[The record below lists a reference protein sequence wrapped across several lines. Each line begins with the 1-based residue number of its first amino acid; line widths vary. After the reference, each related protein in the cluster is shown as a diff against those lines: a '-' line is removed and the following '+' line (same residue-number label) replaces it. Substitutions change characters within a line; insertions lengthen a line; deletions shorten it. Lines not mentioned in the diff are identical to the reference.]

1 MQVFKK
7 ERKSYLAD
15 GTRTRTE
22 CMPVIALAYLALA
35 CSLSSLPS
43 CPVRMQMFLFTPP
56 HPLNGPHLSCHP
68 IAPPSGAPRKVTGL
82 SQGPTSPNTR
92 PGARIVKAYV
102 GSVRRRR
109 EEMCQS
115 VGVMEQWPSKRARPL
130 LAMKG
135 GCTRHER
142 RQEWS
147 KRIDSSYI

>member
-1 MQVFKK
+1 MALVLVLNACLLLHWLTLHWLAACRHCQVVPCGC
-7 ERKSYLAD
+7 R
-15 GTRTRTE
+15 
-22 CMPVIALAYLALA
+22 
-35 CSLSSLPS
+35 CSSS
-43 CPVRMQMFLFTPP
+43 P
-56 HPLNGPHLSCHP
+56 HPIRSMGHTCHAIP
-68 IAPPSGAPRKVTGL
+68 SPPPSGAPRKVTGL